1 MREAPI
7 EGMQTPTKPP
17 EPVFVGKSRDY
28 STLVKE
34 NEYLRQAVAELE
46 ELNKRDH
53 LTGLH
58 NRHAYNIMLQSE
70 YGKVKTGEL
79 ASLGVV
85 RIDLDNFSWVN
96 DVLGGHHFGDVYL
109 AVTSSLLNRHIR
121 KADDTAFRVGGDEFA
136 LLLSDPGHS
145 EEDFADSLTR
155 THALVNG
162 KALKETLNVLKQS
175 HRMIKLPGGKSER
188 EGTVALKELL
198 TGMIDLRDNIDN
210 ARGHF
215 IDHGRGSVR
224 SKQEL
229 LAMLDKEDFSVYEK
243 YHADLRTESELTPLE
258 GAERKSIEDRF
269 AQTVT
274 RLFPQLTISMAGVLV
289 NPETDLDPLEVDRK
303 ADMMVGM
310 LKRRGG
316 SVANVSRA

>member
-1 MREAPI
+1 MREAPF
-7 EGMQTPTKPP
+7 ERMPTPSVAP
-17 EPVFVGKSRDY
+17 EPVRFGTSRDY
-28 STLVKE
+28 SMLVKE

-46 ELNKRDH
+46 ELNKRDS

-58 NRHAYNIMLQSE
+58 NRQAYNIMLQSE

-79 ASLGVV
+79 GSLGVV

-109 AVTSSLLNRHIR
+109 AVTSNLLNKHIR
-121 KADDTAFRVGGDEFA
+121 KVEDTAFRVGGDEFA
-136 LLLSDPGHS
+136 LLLTDVGLS
-145 EEDFADSLTR
+145 EEAFADSLTR
-155 THALVNG
+155 THELVNG
-162 KALKETLNVLKQS
+162 KALKGTLSVLKQS
-175 HRMIKLPGGKSER
+175 HRMIKLPGGKTER

-198 TGMIDLRDNIDN
+198 TGMMDLRDNADN

-229 LAMLDKEDFSVYEK
+229 LTMLDKEDFSVYAD
-243 YHADLRTESELTPLE
+243 YHADIRTESELTDLE
-258 GAERKSIEDRF
+258 IAERKSIEERF
-269 AQTVT
+269 AQTVI

-289 NPETDLDPLEVDRK
+289 SPQTELDPLEVDKK

-316 SVANVSRA
+316 SVANVSLA